1 VADRRIAFGA
11 LIGAALL
18 AGCHSGDTGN
28 AVSPAPQPTPT
39 AVSTAAAPTV
49 KGALDSYLG
58 HYPFDAVGGV
68 RFLDQPAVA
77 KAVAALVPDTKVRA
91 LVLGGE
97 GPGTP
102 VARKDGK
109 LLAWGCETHNCG
121 GHDWSILIAPDGG
134 EASVCYHD
142 AATMRE
148 RARWYLA
155 PGRSEMRDGDCPSE

>member
-1 VADRRIAFGA
+1 VVDRRLAFGA
-11 LIGAALL
+11 LLAAALL
-18 AGCHSGDTGN
+18 ASCHSGETGN
-28 AVSPAPQPTPT
+28 AMTPTPQPTAAASTATAPT
-39 AVSTAAAPTV
+39 AA
-49 KGALDSYLG
+49 GALDSYLG

-77 KAVAALVPDTKVRA
+77 KAVAALVPDAKVRA

-121 GHDWSILIAPDGG
+121 AHDWAILIAPDGG

>member
-1 VADRRIAFGA
+1 MVDRRIAFGA
-11 LIGAALL
+11 LLGAVLL
-18 AGCHSGDTGN
+18 AGCHSGDAGN
-28 AVSPAPQPTPT
+28 SVSPTPQPTS
-39 AVSTAAAPTV
+39 AVVPPAAAPTAA
-49 KGALDSYLG
+49 GALDSYLG

-77 KAVAALVPDTKVRA
+77 KAIGALVPDTKIRA

-121 GHDWSILIAPDGG
+121 GHDWTILIASDGG

-148 RARWYLA
+148 RSRWYLA
-155 PGRSEMRDGDCPSE
+155 PDRSEMRDGDCPSE